1 MDGVIKI
8 RGNENIIN
16 SGYIAGDLVACNEC
30 TIVNIN
36 FMDNEK
42 VYEKLSETV
51 DALNNLSKT
60 QVILSDAIL
69 KQRENDN
76 QQNEALTALARAAE
90 NNSLANLR
98 LSDSL
103 MKDKELMERLINI
116 LEQAKQEK

>member
-1 MDGVIKI
+1 
-8 RGNENIIN
+8 
-16 SGYIAGDLVACNEC
+16 
-30 TIVNIN
+30 
-36 FMDNEK
+36 MDNEK

-98 LSDSL
+98 LSESL

-116 LEQAKQEK
+116 LEQAKNDK